1 MILLLSIPSVQT
13 FLGRKVTTKINE
25 DFKTN
30 INIGKVGL
38 QFNGDVELKEILI
51 RDYKKDTLIS
61 VIELNTSI
69 LNFKNL
75 INSKL
80 VFGDIDLE
88 GLIFNLKTY
97 KGETDSNLDIF
108 VAKFDEDNPS
118 DEKSEFLLSSSDVT
132 INGGTFRL
140 INQNKETPKILEFT
154 NIFTNTTNLLIN
166 GSDVSTR
173 INTLSFLDS
182 RGLEVKNLI
191 SNFTY
196 TPSHILLESLSV
208 KTLNS
213 SLEGEVKFFFNREE
227 LQDFTNKVRVD
238 ATFTESDIALNELN
252 TFYNEFGVNQKAK
265 LSAKLDGTLNDL
277 VVTDLKLFTSSRSE
291 IYGDLNFKNLFNIEE
306 NNFYMKGDFHKL
318 SSNYRDLKALLPNVL
333 GESIPSSFDKL
344 GSFTIIGQT
353 EITTSTIVA
362 SLAINTQ
369 IGFIDANLNMQKI
382 NDIDNASYSG
392 NVVFKEFNIGK
403 FINDETLGVASV
415 NLDVNGSGFT
425 KENVKTQLI
434 GDIFSLT
441 YNNYT
446 YENIEV
452 SGKLMNKI
460 FDGKLNSND
469 KNLKLEFNGLANF
482 SEAINTFDFVANVS
496 YADLNALNFV
506 KKDDISIF
514 KGIVEM
520 KMEGTTINDAIGGIQ
535 FNETSYKN
543 QNDEY
548 FFNDF
553 AITSTF
559 DGNVRHIDVN
569 SPDII
574 EGKLSGE
581 FLFEDI
587 GVLFENAL
595 GSIYTNYKPH
605 KVKLNQY
612 IDFNFKIYNKIVEV
626 FVPELSLGTNTYIR
640 GRVESDE
647 REFKLTF
654 KSPEIKLFDY
664 FASQIELQ
672 LDNKNPLFN
681 AYVEMD
687 SINTK
692 YYNVSKFN
700 LINKTLNDTLFVRTE
715 FQGGNKNSDFYN
727 LNFYHTINKENKS
740 VIGFKESDV
749 TFKGN
754 TWTINE
760 KRDLLNKIEFDKDF
774 INFDIDQIVMSHE
787 NEEIQLSGVMKDSTY
802 KDLNLKFTDVDLAKI
817 TPTVEGLDLQGNVNG
832 KLDLLQQNGTYL
844 PNSTVTIDNFIV
856 NELALGSFD
865 AKIIGN
871 ENLTNYNVNVKI
883 KDDVSQSFA
892 AYGDIYVNGE
902 ASTIDVG
909 LKFNEFSLQLLNPF
923 LVDVLENIRGNV
935 SGLARITGNL
945 TLPEVNGNLKLNN
958 AGLAIPYLNVDY
970 NFSENSDV
978 SLENQSFIFNNLNL
992 TDSKFNTKGVLNG
1005 TISHTNFSKWK
1016 LDLGVETSNLVVL
1029 DTDGVVDDEDEDEDE
1044 VLYYG
1049 TAFIDGSASIKGPTE
1064 ELVVNVIAKTNPGT
1078 TFVIPLSDMESFGDN
1093 SFIHFLSPEEKA
1105 SKLKGE
1111 EIVVKEVK
1119 GLELDFD
1126 LDITQDAEIEIVID
1140 KESGSTIRG
1149 KGEGGLLIEINTNGK
1164 FRMYGD
1170 FVVFEGVY
1178 NFKYAGLVEK
1188 KFIVQEGSIG
1198 WDGVP
1203 YDARINIIALYKTQ
1217 ANPSPLLDN
1226 PINRSI
1232 PVNVLTTLTGQ
1243 LEKPDVDFDFTFPN
1257 LSSTVKSEIQYSL
1270 SSKEDRDNQALY
1282 LLTTGSFSNRL
1293 NDVNFSGTITERLN
1307 GIINGMF
1314 SNESNKVNIGLN
1326 YEAGENNPDY
1336 QTDNRLGVTLQTNI
1350 SERVMINGKV
1360 GVPVGGVSESVVAGD
1375 VQIDFLLNEEGTL
1388 TAKVF
1393 NRENSIRNFGEE
1405 IGYTQGVGISYS
1417 VDFDTFKEL
1426 INKIFKGKVK
1436 TPEEVEEENKAKE
1449 EENMLPSYVGFKEKE
1464 DKTDKE

>member
-1 MILLLSIPSVQT
+1 MVLLLSIPAVQT
-13 FLGRKVTTKINE
+13 YLGKKVTTRLNE

-51 RDYKKDTLIS
+51 RDYKKDTLFS

-69 LNFKNL
+69 LNFRNI

-97 KGETDSNLDIF
+97 QGETDTNLDIF

-118 DEKSEFLLSSSDVT
+118 DKESDFLLSSSDVT

-140 INQNKETPKILEFT
+140 IDQNKETPKILEFT
-154 NIFTNTTNLLIN
+154 NIYTNTTNLLIN

-173 INTLSFLDS
+173 INTLAFLDS

-196 TPSHILLESLSV
+196 TPSNILLENLSI

-213 SLEGEVKFFFNREE
+213 SLKGEVKFLYKREE
-227 LQDFTNKVRVD
+227 LQDFTNKVQVD
-238 ATFTESDIALNELN
+238 ATFDESDIALNELN
-252 TFYNEFGVNQKAK
+252 TFYNEFGVNQRAK
-265 LSAKLDGTLNDL
+265 LSAKIDGTLNDL
-277 VVTDLKLFTSSRSE
+277 QVTNLNLFTSSRSE
-291 IYGDLNFKNLFNIEE
+291 IYGNINFKNLFNSEE
-306 NNFYMKGDFHKL
+306 NNFYMRGDFHKL

-344 GSFTIIGQT
+344 GNFNVIGLT
-353 EITTSTIVA
+353 EITTSTINA

-369 IGFIDANLNMQKI
+369 LGFIDANLSMQKI

-403 FINDETLGVASV
+403 FINDETLGVASL

-425 KENVKTQLI
+425 KENVDTHLD
-434 GDIFSLT
+434 GDIFSVT

-446 YENIEV
+446 YQNIEV
-452 SGKLMNKI
+452 SGDLMNKI

-469 KNLKLEFNGLANF
+469 KNLKLQFNGLANF
-482 SEAINTFDFVANVS
+482 SEKINTFDFIANVN
-496 YADLNALNFV
+496 YANLRELNFV
-506 KKDDISIF
+506 HNDDISIF

-520 KMEGTTINDAIGGIQ
+520 KMEGITIDDAVGSIQ
-535 FNETSYKN
+535 FNETYYKN
-543 QNDEY
+543 ENDEY
-548 FFNDF
+548 FFDDF

-559 DGNVRHIDVN
+559 NGKLRHVVVN
-569 SPDII
+569 SPDIV
-574 EGKLSGE
+574 EGELSGE
-581 FLFEDI
+581 FLFRDI
-587 GVLFENAL
+587 GLLFENAL

-626 FVPELSLGTNTYIR
+626 FVPELSLGKNTYVR

-647 REFKLTF
+647 EEFKLTF

-681 AYVEMD
+681 AYVEVD

-692 YYNVSKFN
+692 YYDVSKFN

-715 FQGGNKNSDFYN
+715 FQGGNKNSDIYN

-760 KRDLLNKIEFDKDF
+760 KRDSLNKIEFDNDLV
-774 INFDIDQIVMSHE
+774 NFDIDQIVMNHNKE
-787 NEEIQLSGVMKDSTY
+787 VIKLSGVLKDSTY
-802 KDLNLKFTDVDLAKI
+802 KSINLKFENVDLAKI

-832 KLDLLQQNGTYL
+832 KLDLFQQNGSYL
-844 PNSTVTIDNFIV
+844 PNSAITIDNFIV

-865 AKIIGN
+865 AKIVGN
-871 ENLTNYNVNVKI
+871 EDLTAYNVDVKI
-883 KDDVSQSFA
+883 KDDISQSFSA
-892 AYGDIYVNGE
+892 FGDIYVQGE
-902 ASTIDVG
+902 TSSIDVG
-909 LKFNEFSLQLLNPF
+909 LKFNYFSLQILNPF
-923 LVDVLENIRGNV
+923 LVDILEDIRGDV
-935 SGLARITGNL
+935 SGIARVTGNL
-945 TLPEVNGNLKLNN
+945 MKPDITGELKLNN
-958 AGLAIPYLNVDY
+958 SGLSVPYLNVDY
-970 NFSENSDV
+970 NLAENSLV
-978 SLENQSFIFNNLNL
+978 SLTNQSFIFNSIRLSD
-992 TDSKFNTKGVLNG
+992 TKFDTKGVLNG
-1005 TISHTNFSKWK
+1005 SISHTNFSKWK
-1016 LDLGVETSNLVVL
+1016 LDLGIETSNLVVL
-1029 DTDGVVDDEDEDEDE
+1029 DTDGVVDDDEEDE

-1049 TAFIDGSASIKGPTE
+1049 TAFIGGSATIKGPAD
-1064 ELVVNVIAKTNPGT
+1064 ELVISVTAETNPGT
-1078 TFVIPLSDMESFGDN
+1078 TFVIPLSDMETFGDN

-1105 SKLKGE
+1105 AKLKGE

-1140 KESGSTIRG
+1140 KESGSTIKG

-1170 FVVFEGVY
+1170 FVVFEGIY
-1178 NFKYAGLVEK
+1178 NFKYGGVVEK
-1188 KFIVQEGSIG
+1188 KFIVEEGSLG

-1203 YDARINIIALYKTQ
+1203 YDAIIDIKASYKTQ

-1232 PVNVLTTLTGQ
+1232 PVYVVTSLTGQ
-1243 LEKPDVDFDFTFPN
+1243 LEKPDVDFDFVFPN
-1257 LSSTVKSEIQYSL
+1257 LSSTVKSEIQYRL
-1270 SSKEDRDNQALY
+1270 NSKEDRDNQALY
-1282 LLTTGSFSNRL
+1282 LLATGSFSNSL
-1293 NDVNFSGTITERLN
+1293 NDVNFTGTLTERLN
-1307 GIINGMF
+1307 GIITGMF
-1314 SNESNKVNIGLN
+1314 SNGDNKVNIGLN
-1326 YEAGENNPDY
+1326 YEAGENTPEY

-1350 SERVMINGKV
+1350 SERVIINGKV

-1375 VQIDFLLNEEGTL
+1375 VQIDFLLNDEGTL

-1405 IGYTQGVGISYS
+1405 IGYTQGVGIAYS

-1426 INKIFKGKVK
+1426 IDKIFKGKVK
-1436 TPEEVEEENKAKE
+1436 TIESTEEEKEAKSE
-1449 EENMLPSYVGFKEKE
+1449 DNVLPSYVGFKEK
-1464 DKTDKE
+1464 DDKEKE

>member
-1 MILLLSIPSVQT
+1 MLLLSIPSIQT
-13 FLGRKVTTKINE
+13 YLGKKVTTKLND

-61 VIELNTSI
+61 VLELNTSI
-69 LNFKNL
+69 LNFRNI

-80 VFGDIDLE
+80 AFGDIDLE
-88 GLIFNLKTY
+88 GLLFNLKTY
-97 KGETDSNLDIF
+97 KGETDTNLDIF

-118 DEKSEFLLSSSDVT
+118 DKESEFLLSSSDVT

-140 INQNKETPKILEFT
+140 IDQNKESPKILEFT
-154 NIFTNTTNLLIN
+154 NIYTNTTNLLIN

-173 INTLSFLDS
+173 INTLAFLDS

-196 TPSHILLESLSV
+196 TPSNILLENLSI

-213 SLEGEVKFFFNREE
+213 SLKGEIKFLYKREE
-227 LQDFTNKVRVD
+227 LQDFTNKVTVD

-252 TFYNEFGVNQKAK
+252 IFYNEFGINQRAK

-277 VVTDLKLFTSSRSE
+277 QVTNLNLFTSSRSE
-291 IYGDLNFKNLFNIEE
+291 IYGDINFKNLFNVEE
-306 NNFYMKGDFHKL
+306 DNFYMRGDFHKL

-344 GSFTIIGQT
+344 GNFNVVGQT
-353 EITTSTIVA
+353 EITTSTITA
-362 SLAINTQ
+362 SLAIDTQ
-369 IGFIDANLNMQKI
+369 LGFIDANLDMQKI
-382 NDIDNASYSG
+382 NDIDNASYNG

-403 FINDETLGVASV
+403 FINDETLGETSL

-425 KENVKTQLI
+425 KENVDTHLK
-434 GDIFSLT
+434 GDIFSIT

-446 YENIEV
+446 YQNIQV
-452 SGKLMNKI
+452 SGNLMNKI
-460 FDGKLNSND
+460 FNGKLISND
-469 KNLKLEFNGLANF
+469 NNLKLEFNGLANF
-482 SEAINTFDFVANVS
+482 SEDINTFDFVANVE
-496 YADLNALNFV
+496 YANLNALNFI
-506 KKDDISIF
+506 KNNDISIF
-514 KGIVEM
+514 KGTVEM
-520 KMEGTTINDAIGGIQ
+520 KMEGVTIDNAIGSIQ
-535 FNETSYKN
+535 FNKTYYKN
-543 QNDEY
+543 ENDEY

-559 DGNVRHIDVN
+559 DGKKRHVTVN

-574 EGKLSGE
+574 EGELSGE
-581 FLFEDI
+581 FLFRDI
-587 GVLFENAL
+587 GLLFENAL

-647 REFKLTF
+647 KEFKLTF
-654 KSPEIKLFDY
+654 KSPGIKLFDY
-664 FASQIELQ
+664 FANNIELQ
-672 LDNKNPLFN
+672 LDNKNPLYN
-681 AYVEMD
+681 AYIEID
-687 SINTK
+687 SVNTK
-692 YYNVSKFN
+692 YYNVSKFS
-700 LINKTLNDTLFVRTE
+700 LINKTLKDTLFVRTE
-715 FQGGNKNSDFYN
+715 FQGGNKNKDVYN

-760 KRDLLNKIEFDKDF
+760 KRDFLNKIEFDNDL
-774 INFDIDQIVMSHE
+774 INFNIDQIVMNHK
-787 NEEIQLSGVMKDSTY
+787 NEEIKLSGIIKDSTY
-802 KDLNLKFTDVDLAKI
+802 KNINLNFKNVGLAKI
-817 TPTVEGLDLQGNVNG
+817 TPEIEGLELKGNVNG
-832 KLDLLQQNGTYL
+832 KLDILQQQGSYL
-844 PNSTVTIDNFIV
+844 PNSTITIDNFVV
-856 NELALGSFD
+856 NDLALGSFN
-865 AKIIGN
+865 AKIVGN
-871 ENLTNYNVNVKI
+871 DNLTDFNVDIKI
-883 KDDVSQSFA
+883 KDDISQSFA
-892 AYGDIYVNGE
+892 AYGDIHLEGE

-909 LKFNEFSLQLLNPF
+909 LKFNYFSLEILNPF
-923 LVDVLENIRGNV
+923 LVDILEDIRGDV
-935 SGLARITGNL
+935 SGIARVTGNL
-945 TLPEVNGNLKLNN
+945 NKPDINGDLKLNN
-958 AGLAIPYLNVDY
+958 SGFEIPYLNVDY
-970 NFSENSDV
+970 IFDENSTV
-978 SLENQSFIFNNLNL
+978 SLTNQSFIFNTLKL
-992 TDSKFNTKGVLNG
+992 TDTKFDTKGILNG
-1005 TISHTNFSKWK
+1005 SISHTNFSKWK
-1016 LDLGVETSNLVVL
+1016 LDLDVETSNLVVL
-1029 DTDGVVDDEDEDEDE
+1029 DTDGVIDDEEDE

-1049 TAFIDGSASIKGPTE
+1049 TAFIGGSATIKGPAD
-1064 ELVVNVIAKTNPGT
+1064 ELVISVIAETNPGT

-1093 SFIHFLSPEEKA
+1093 SFIHFLTPEEKA
-1105 SKLKGE
+1105 AKLKGE
-1111 EIVVKEVK
+1111 NVVVKEVK

-1126 LDITQDAEIEIVID
+1126 LDVTQDAEIEIVID
-1140 KESGSTIRG
+1140 KDSGSTIRG

-1164 FRMYGD
+1164 FRMFGD
-1170 FVVFEGVY
+1170 FVVFQGIY
-1178 NFKYAGLVEK
+1178 NFKYGGIVEK
-1188 KFIVQEGSIG
+1188 KFIVEEGSLG
-1198 WDGVP
+1198 WDGAP
-1203 YDARINIIALYKTQ
+1203 YDARIDIKAIYKTQ

-1232 PVNVLTTLTGQ
+1232 PVYVETTLTGQ
-1243 LEKPDVDFDFTFPN
+1243 LEKPDIDFSFTFPN
-1257 LSSTVKSEIQYSL
+1257 LSSTVKSEIQYRL
-1270 SSKEDRDNQALY
+1270 NSKEDRDNQALY
-1282 LLTTGSFSNRL
+1282 LLATGSFSNRL
-1293 NDVNFSGTITERLN
+1293 NDVNFTGTLTERLN

-1314 SNESNKVNIGLN
+1314 TNDNKVNIGLN
-1326 YEAGENNPDY
+1326 YEAGENTPEY

-1350 SERVMINGKV
+1350 SERVIINGKV

-1405 IGYTQGVGISYS
+1405 IGYTQGVGIAYS

-1426 INKIFKGKVK
+1426 INKIFKGN
-1436 TPEEVEEENKAKE
+1436 VETIEKPKE
-1449 EENMLPSYVGFKEKE
+1449 EKETNKNEDLLPSHIGFKEK
-1464 DKTDKE
+1464 KAKQ

>member
-97 KGETDSNLDIF
+97 KGETDTNLDIF

-118 DEKSEFLLSSSDVT
+118 DKKSEFLLSSSDVT

-140 INQNKETPKILEFT
+140 IDQNKETPKILEFT

-362 SLAINTQ
+362 NLAINTQ

-520 KMEGTTINDAIGGIQ
+520 KMEGTTINDAFGGIQ

-553 AITSTF
+553 AITSSF

-647 REFKLTF
+647 KEFKLTF

-715 FQGGNKNSDFYN
+715 FQGGNKNSDIYN
-727 LNFYHTINKENKS
+727 LNFYHTINNENKS

-760 KRDLLNKIEFDKDF
+760 KRDFLNKIEFDKDF

-832 KLDLLQQNGTYL
+832 NLDLLQQNGTYL

-892 AYGDIYVNGE
+892 AYGDIYVNGD

-1029 DTDGVVDDEDEDEDE
+1029 DTDGVVDDEDEEE

-1078 TFVIPLSDMESFGDN
+1078 TFIIPLSDMESFGDN

-1436 TPEEVEEENKAKE
+1436 TTEEAEGEKKEKDEED
-1449 EENMLPSYVGFKEKE
+1449 MLPSYVGFKEKE

>member
-1 MILLLSIPSVQT
+1 MLLISIPSVQT
-13 FLGRKVTTKINE
+13 YLGKKVTTRINE

-30 INIGKVGL
+30 INIGKIGL

-61 VIELNTSI
+61 VVELNTSI
-69 LNFKNL
+69 LNFRNV

-97 KGETDSNLDIF
+97 KGATETNLDIF

-118 DEKSEFLLSSSDVT
+118 DKKSDFLLSSSDVT

-140 INQNKETPKILEFT
+140 IDENKETPKILEFT

-191 SNFTY
+191 SNFSY
-196 TPSHILLESLSV
+196 TPSNILLENLSI

-213 SLEGEVKFFFNREE
+213 SLEGEVKFFFDREE

-238 ATFTESDIALNELN
+238 ATFTNSDIALNELN
-252 TFYNEFGVNQKAK
+252 TFYNEFGVNQRAK

-277 VVTDLKLFTSSRSE
+277 LVTDLKLFTSSRSE
-291 IYGDLNFKNLFNIEE
+291 IYGDINFKNLFNIEE

-344 GSFTIIGQT
+344 GNFSIVGQT
-353 EITTSTIVA
+353 EITTTTILA

-369 IGFIDANLNMQKI
+369 LGFIDSNLSMQRI

-392 NVVFKEFNIGK
+392 NVVFKDFDIGK
-403 FINDETLGVASV
+403 FIKDESLGKTSF
-415 NLDVNGSGFT
+415 NLDVDGSGFT
-425 KENVKTQLI
+425 KENINTNLS
-434 GDIFSLT
+434 GDIFSIS
-441 YNNYT
+441 YNNYE
-446 YENIEV
+446 YENISV
-452 SGKLMNKI
+452 SGNLKNKI
-460 FDGKLNSND
+460 FNGNLVSND
-469 KNLKLEFNGLANF
+469 KNFKLEFDGLANF
-482 SEAINTFDFVANVS
+482 SEEINTFDFVANVT
-496 YADLNALNFV
+496 YANLNAINIV
-506 KKDDISIF
+506 KKDEVSIF
-514 KGIVEM
+514 KGKVEM
-520 KMEGTTINDAIGGIQ
+520 KMEGTTIDDAIGSIQ
-535 FNETSYKN
+535 FNETYYKN

-548 FFNDF
+548 FFDDF
-553 AITSTF
+553 AITSAIV
-559 DGNVRHIDVN
+559 GKERHIEVN
-569 SPDII
+569 SPDIV
-574 EGKLSGE
+574 EGKLSGV
-581 FLFEDI
+581 FLFKDI
-587 GVLFENAL
+587 GLLFENAL

-605 KVKLNQY
+605 KVKSNQY

-626 FVPELSLGTNTYIR
+626 FVPDLKLGKNTYVR

-647 REFKLTF
+647 EEFKLTF
-654 KSPEIKLFDY
+654 KSPEIKLFDH
-664 FASQIELQ
+664 FAEQIELQ

-681 AYVEMD
+681 AYVEID

-715 FQGGNKNSDFYN
+715 FQGGSDNKDIYN
-727 LNFYHTINKENKS
+727 INFYHTINTENKS

-749 TFKGN
+749 TFKEN
-754 TWTINE
+754 TWTIN
-760 KRDLLNKIEFDKDF
+760 KVRDNLNKIEFDSKF
-774 INFDIDQIVMSHE
+774 KNFSIDQIMMSH
-787 NEEIQLSGVMKDSTY
+787 NREEITLSGVIKDSTY

-832 KLDLLQQNGTYL
+832 KLDLLQQNGSYL

-856 NELALGSFD
+856 NELSLGSFD

-892 AYGDIYVNGE
+892 AYGDIYVNGD

-978 SLENQSFIFNNLNL
+978 SLTNQSFIFDNIKL

-1029 DTDGVVDDEDEDEDE
+1029 DTDGVVDDDEEE

-1049 TAFIDGSASIKGPTE
+1049 TAFIDGSASINGPTE

-1105 SKLKGE
+1105 AKLKGE
-1111 EIVVKEVK
+1111 EISVKEVK

-1170 FVVFEGVY
+1170 FVVFEGIY
-1178 NFKYAGLVEK
+1178 NFKYAGIVEK

-1198 WDGVP
+1198 WDGEP

-1232 PVNVLTTLTGQ
+1232 PVYVETTLTGQ
-1243 LEKPDVDFDFTFPN
+1243 LEKPEIDFGFTFPN
-1257 LSSTVKSEIQYSL
+1257 LSSTVKSEIQYRL

-1436 TPEEVEEENKAKE
+1436 TPEEAEGEKKEKDEED
-1449 EENMLPSYVGFKEKE
+1449 MLPSYVGFKEKE
-1464 DKTDKE
+1464 DKKDKE

>member
-1 MILLLSIPSVQT
+1 MLLLSIPSIQT
-13 FLGRKVTTKINE
+13 YLGKKVTTKINE

-30 INIGKVGL
+30 INIGKIGL

-61 VIELNTSI
+61 VVELNTSI
-69 LNFKNL
+69 LNFRNV

-97 KGETDSNLDIF
+97 KGETETNLDIF

-118 DEKSEFLLSSSDVT
+118 DKKSGFLLSSSDVT
-132 INGGTFRL
+132 INGGIFRL
-140 INQNKETPKILEFT
+140 IDENKETPKILEFT
-154 NIFTNTTNLLIN
+154 NIFTNTTNFLIN

-191 SNFTY
+191 SNFSY
-196 TPSHILLESLSV
+196 TPSNILLENLSI

-238 ATFTESDIALNELN
+238 ATFTGSDIALNELN
-252 TFYNEFGVNQKAK
+252 TFYNEFGVNQRAK

-291 IYGDLNFKNLFNIEE
+291 IYGDINFKNLFNIED

-344 GSFTIIGQT
+344 GSFTVVGQT
-353 EITTSTIVA
+353 EITTTTILA

-369 IGFIDANLNMQKI
+369 LGFIDSNLSMQRI

-392 NVVFKEFNIGK
+392 NVVFKDFDIGK
-403 FINDETLGVASV
+403 FINDETLGITSF
-415 NLDVNGSGFT
+415 NLDVDGSGFT
-425 KENVKTQLI
+425 KENINTNLS
-434 GDIFSLT
+434 GDIFSIS
-441 YNNYT
+441 YNNYE
-446 YENIEV
+446 YENISV
-452 SGKLMNKI
+452 SGNLKNKI
-460 FDGKLNSND
+460 FNGNLVSND
-469 KNLKLEFNGLANF
+469 DNFKLEFDGLANF
-482 SEAINTFDFVANVS
+482 SEEINTFDFVANVT
-496 YADLNALNFV
+496 YANLNAINIV
-506 KKDDISIF
+506 KKDKISIF
-514 KGIVEM
+514 KGKVEM
-520 KMEGTTINDAIGGIQ
+520 KMEGTTIDDAIGSIQ
-535 FNETSYKN
+535 FNETYYKN

-548 FFNDF
+548 FFDDF
-553 AITSTF
+553 AITSAIV
-559 DGNVRHIDVN
+559 GKERLIEVN
-569 SPDII
+569 SPDIV
-574 EGKLSGE
+574 EGKLSGV
-581 FLFEDI
+581 FLFKDI
-587 GVLFENAL
+587 GLLFENAL

-626 FVPELSLGTNTYIR
+626 FIPDLKLGKNTYVR

-647 REFKLTF
+647 EEFKLTF
-654 KSPEIKLFDY
+654 KSPEIKLFDH
-664 FASQIELQ
+664 FAEQIELQ

-681 AYVEMD
+681 AYIEID

-715 FQGGNKNSDFYN
+715 FQGGSNNKDIYN
-727 LNFYHTINKENKS
+727 INFYHTINPENKS

-749 TFKGN
+749 TFKEN
-754 TWTINE
+754 TWTIN
-760 KRDLLNKIEFDKDF
+760 KVRDNLNKIEFDSKF
-774 INFDIDQIVMSHE
+774 INFNIDQIMMSH
-787 NEEIQLSGVMKDSTY
+787 NREEITLSGVIKDSTY

-832 KLDLLQQNGTYL
+832 KLDLLQQNGNYL

-892 AYGDIYVNGE
+892 AYGDVYVDGD

-909 LKFNEFSLQLLNPF
+909 LKFNEFSLKLLNPF

-935 SGLARITGNL
+935 SGLARISGNL

-970 NFSENSDV
+970 NFSEYSDV
-978 SLENQSFIFNNLNL
+978 SLTNQSFIFDNIKL

-1049 TAFIDGSASIKGPTE
+1049 TAFIDGSASINGPTE

-1093 SFIHFLSPEEKA
+1093 SFIHFLTPEEKA
-1105 SKLKGE
+1105 AKLKGE
-1111 EIVVKEVK
+1111 EISVKEVK

-1170 FVVFEGVY
+1170 FVVFEGIY
-1178 NFKYAGLVEK
+1178 NFKYAGIVEK

-1198 WDGVP
+1198 WDGEP

-1232 PVNVLTTLTGQ
+1232 PVYVETILTGQ
-1243 LEKPDVDFDFTFPN
+1243 LEKPEIDFEFIFPN
-1257 LSSTVKSEIQYSL
+1257 LSSTVKSEIQYRL
-1270 SSKEDRDNQALY
+1270 SSKEDKDNQALY

-1314 SNESNKVNIGLN
+1314 SSESNKVNIGLN

-1336 QTDNRLGVTLQTNI
+1336 QTDDRLGVTLQTNI

-1436 TPEEVEEENKAKE
+1436 TTEEAERENKEKDE
-1449 EENMLPSYVGFKEKE
+1449 EDMLPSYVGFKEKE
-1464 DKTDKE
+1464 DKKNKN

>member
-1 MILLLSIPSVQT
+1 MLLLSIPSIQT
-13 FLGRKVTTKINE
+13 YLGKKVTTKINE

-30 INIGKVGL
+30 INIGKIGL

-61 VIELNTSI
+61 VVELNTSI
-69 LNFKNL
+69 LNFRNV

-97 KGETDSNLDIF
+97 KGETETNLDIF

-118 DEKSEFLLSSSDVT
+118 DKKSGFLLSSSDVT
-132 INGGTFRL
+132 INGGIFRL
-140 INQNKETPKILEFT
+140 IDENKETPKILEFT
-154 NIFTNTTNLLIN
+154 NIFTNTTNFLIN

-191 SNFTY
+191 SNFSY
-196 TPSHILLESLSV
+196 TPSNILLENLSI

-238 ATFTESDIALNELN
+238 ATFTGSDIALNELN
-252 TFYNEFGVNQKAK
+252 TFYNEFGVNQRAK

-291 IYGDLNFKNLFNIEE
+291 IYGDINFKNLFNIED

-344 GSFTIIGQT
+344 GSFTVVGQT
-353 EITTSTIVA
+353 EITTTTILA

-369 IGFIDANLNMQKI
+369 LGFIDSNLSMQRI

-392 NVVFKEFNIGK
+392 NVVFKDFDIGK
-403 FINDETLGVASV
+403 FINDETLGITSF
-415 NLDVNGSGFT
+415 NLDVDGSGFT
-425 KENVKTQLI
+425 KENINTNLS
-434 GDIFSLT
+434 GDIFSIS
-441 YNNYT
+441 YNNYE
-446 YENIEV
+446 YENISV
-452 SGKLMNKI
+452 SGNLKNKI
-460 FDGKLNSND
+460 FNGNLVSND
-469 KNLKLEFNGLANF
+469 DNFKLEFDGLANF
-482 SEAINTFDFVANVS
+482 SEEINTFDFVANVT
-496 YADLNALNFV
+496 YANLNAINIV
-506 KKDDISIF
+506 KKDKISIF
-514 KGIVEM
+514 KGKVEM
-520 KMEGTTINDAIGGIQ
+520 KMEGTTIDDAIGSIQ
-535 FNETSYKN
+535 FNETYYKN

-548 FFNDF
+548 FFDDF
-553 AITSTF
+553 AITSAIV
-559 DGNVRHIDVN
+559 GKERLIEVN
-569 SPDII
+569 SPDIV
-574 EGKLSGE
+574 EGKLSGV
-581 FLFEDI
+581 FLFKDI
-587 GVLFENAL
+587 GLLFENAL

-626 FVPELSLGTNTYIR
+626 FIPDLKLGKNTYVR

-647 REFKLTF
+647 EEFKLTF
-654 KSPEIKLFDY
+654 KSPEIKLFDH
-664 FASQIELQ
+664 FAEQIELQ

-681 AYVEMD
+681 AYIEID

-715 FQGGNKNSDFYN
+715 FQGGSNNKDIYN
-727 LNFYHTINKENKS
+727 INFYHTINPENKS

-749 TFKGN
+749 TFKEN
-754 TWTINE
+754 TWTIN
-760 KRDLLNKIEFDKDF
+760 KVRDNLNKIEFDSKF
-774 INFDIDQIVMSHE
+774 INFNIDQIMMSH
-787 NEEIQLSGVMKDSTY
+787 NREEITLSGVIKDSTY

-832 KLDLLQQNGTYL
+832 KLDLLQQNGNYL

-883 KDDVSQSFA
+883 KDDVSQSFT
-892 AYGDIYVNGE
+892 AYGDVYVDGD

-909 LKFNEFSLQLLNPF
+909 LKFNEFSLKLLNPF

-935 SGLARITGNL
+935 SGLARISGNL

-970 NFSENSDV
+970 NFSEYSDV
-978 SLENQSFIFNNLNL
+978 SLTNQSFIFDNIKL

-1029 DTDGVVDDEDEDEDE
+1029 DTDGVVDDEDEDE

-1049 TAFIDGSASIKGPTE
+1049 TAFIDGSASINGPTE

-1093 SFIHFLSPEEKA
+1093 SFIHFLTPEEKA
-1105 SKLKGE
+1105 AKLKGE
-1111 EIVVKEVK
+1111 EISVKEVK

-1170 FVVFEGVY
+1170 FVVFEGIY
-1178 NFKYAGLVEK
+1178 NFKYAGIVEK

-1198 WDGVP
+1198 WDGEP

-1232 PVNVLTTLTGQ
+1232 PVYVETILTGQ
-1243 LEKPDVDFDFTFPN
+1243 LEKPEIDFEFIFPN
-1257 LSSTVKSEIQYSL
+1257 LSSTVKSEIQYRL
-1270 SSKEDRDNQALY
+1270 SSKEDKDNQALY

-1314 SNESNKVNIGLN
+1314 SSESNKVNIGLN

-1336 QTDNRLGVTLQTNI
+1336 QTDDRLGVTLQTNI

-1436 TPEEVEEENKAKE
+1436 TTEEAERENKEKDE
-1449 EENMLPSYVGFKEKE
+1449 EDMLPSYVGFKEKE
-1464 DKTDKE
+1464 DKKNKN

>member
-1 MILLLSIPSVQT
+1 MLLLSIPSIQT
-13 FLGRKVTTKINE
+13 YLGKKVTTKINE

-30 INIGKVGL
+30 INIGKIGL

-61 VIELNTSI
+61 VVELNTSI
-69 LNFKNL
+69 LNFRNV

-97 KGETDSNLDIF
+97 KGETETNLDIF

-118 DEKSEFLLSSSDVT
+118 DKKSGFLLSSSDVT
-132 INGGTFRL
+132 INGGIFRL
-140 INQNKETPKILEFT
+140 IDENKETPKILEFT
-154 NIFTNTTNLLIN
+154 NIFTNTTNFLIN

-191 SNFTY
+191 SNFSY
-196 TPSHILLESLSV
+196 TPSNILLENLSI

-238 ATFTESDIALNELN
+238 ATFTGSDIALNELN
-252 TFYNEFGVNQKAK
+252 TFYNEFGVNQRAK

-291 IYGDLNFKNLFNIEE
+291 IYGDINFKNLFNIED

-344 GSFTIIGQT
+344 GSFTVVGQT
-353 EITTSTIVA
+353 EITTTTILA

-369 IGFIDANLNMQKI
+369 LGFIDSNLSMQRI

-392 NVVFKEFNIGK
+392 NVVFKDFDIGK
-403 FINDETLGVASV
+403 FINDETLGITSF
-415 NLDVNGSGFT
+415 NLDVDGSGFT
-425 KENVKTQLI
+425 KENINTNLS
-434 GDIFSLT
+434 GDIFSIS
-441 YNNYT
+441 YNNYE
-446 YENIEV
+446 YENISV
-452 SGKLMNKI
+452 SGNLKNKI
-460 FDGKLNSND
+460 FNGNLVSND
-469 KNLKLEFNGLANF
+469 DNFKLEFDGLANF
-482 SEAINTFDFVANVS
+482 SEEINTFDFVANVT
-496 YADLNALNFV
+496 YANLNAINIV
-506 KKDDISIF
+506 KKDEISIF
-514 KGIVEM
+514 KGKVEM
-520 KMEGTTINDAIGGIQ
+520 KMEGTTIDDAIGSIQ
-535 FNETSYKN
+535 FNETYYKN

-548 FFNDF
+548 FFDDF
-553 AITSTF
+553 AITSAIV
-559 DGNVRHIDVN
+559 GKERLIEVN
-569 SPDII
+569 SPDIV
-574 EGKLSGE
+574 EGKLSGV
-581 FLFEDI
+581 FLFKDI
-587 GVLFENAL
+587 GLLFENAL

-626 FVPELSLGTNTYIR
+626 FIPDLKLGKNTYVR

-647 REFKLTF
+647 EEFKLTF
-654 KSPEIKLFDY
+654 KSPEIKLFDH
-664 FASQIELQ
+664 FAEQIELQ

-681 AYVEMD
+681 AYIEID

-715 FQGGNKNSDFYN
+715 FQGGSNNKDIYN
-727 LNFYHTINKENKS
+727 INFYHTINPENKS

-749 TFKGN
+749 TFKEN
-754 TWTINE
+754 TWTIN
-760 KRDLLNKIEFDKDF
+760 KVRDNLNKIEFDSKF
-774 INFDIDQIVMSHE
+774 INFNIDQIMMSH
-787 NEEIQLSGVMKDSTY
+787 NREEITLSGVIKDSTY

-832 KLDLLQQNGTYL
+832 KLDLLQQNGNYL

-892 AYGDIYVNGE
+892 AYGDVYVDGD

-909 LKFNEFSLQLLNPF
+909 LKFNEFSLKLLNPF

-935 SGLARITGNL
+935 SGLARISGNL

-970 NFSENSDV
+970 NFSEYSDV
-978 SLENQSFIFNNLNL
+978 SLTNQSFIFDNIKL

-1029 DTDGVVDDEDEDEDE
+1029 DTDGVVDDEDEDE

-1049 TAFIDGSASIKGPTE
+1049 TAFIDGSASINGPTE

-1093 SFIHFLSPEEKA
+1093 SFIHFLTPEEKA
-1105 SKLKGE
+1105 AKLKGE
-1111 EIVVKEVK
+1111 EISVKEVK

-1170 FVVFEGVY
+1170 FVVFEGIY
-1178 NFKYAGLVEK
+1178 NFKYAGIVEK

-1198 WDGVP
+1198 WDGEP

-1232 PVNVLTTLTGQ
+1232 PVYVETILTGQ
-1243 LEKPDVDFDFTFPN
+1243 LEKPEIDFEFIFPN
-1257 LSSTVKSEIQYSL
+1257 LSSTVKSEIQYRL
-1270 SSKEDRDNQALY
+1270 SSKEDKDNQALY

-1336 QTDNRLGVTLQTNI
+1336 QTDDRLGVTLQTNI

-1405 IGYTQGVGISYS
+1405 IGYTQGVGISYT

-1436 TPEEVEEENKAKE
+1436 TTEEAERENKEKDE
-1449 EENMLPSYVGFKEKE
+1449 EDMLPSYVGFKEKE
-1464 DKTDKE
+1464 DKKNKN